1 MLCPKNDSAVVV
13 KRREVCEI
21 MKHIEWKDHKLYLLD
36 QRYLPNE
43 KRIAANETVEDVC
56 EMIRTLAVRGAPAIS
71 IAAAYGMVIA
81 AEAYR
86 KEKGDFYAYMEENHR
101 ALAGTRPTAVNLFWA
116 LGEMKKV
123 WEKAEPAEAAGLLLE
138 KARAIEEDDVCRCMA
153 LSENGATLI
162 PEHGRIL
169 THCNAGALATGGYG
183 TALGIVRKG
192 FEAGKVDMVY
202 ADETRP
208 LLQGARL
215 TAYELMEDG
224 IPVTLITD
232 NMAAHMMKQGKI
244 NMVITGADRIAA
256 NGDAANKIGTYGVAV
271 LAKHH
276 NIPFYITAP
285 LSTFDLTIPSGEDII
300 IEERNGDEV
309 RSLGGIYTAPKNV
322 PVENPAFDVTPHEL
336 ITALI
341 TEKGVIT
348 GDFAA
353 GIRRQFEE

>member
-1 MLCPKNDSAVVV
+1 
-13 KRREVCEI
+13 
-21 MKHIEWKDHKLYLLD
+21 
-36 QRYLPNE
+36 
-43 KRIAANETVEDVC
+43 
-56 EMIRTLAVRGAPAIS
+56 
-71 IAAAYGMVIA
+71 
-81 AEAYR
+81 
-86 KEKGDFYAYMEENHR
+86 
-101 ALAGTRPTAVNLFWA
+101 
-116 LGEMKKV
+116 
-123 WEKAEPAEAAGLLLE
+123 
-138 KARAIEEDDVCRCMA
+138 
-153 LSENGATLI
+153 

-192 FEAGKVDMVY
+192 FEQGKVDMVY

-215 TAYELMEDG
+215 TAYELMQEN

-285 LSTFDLTIPSGEDII
+285 LSTFDLTISSGSDII
-300 IEERNGDEV
+300 IEERDGEEV
-309 RSLGGIYTAPKNV
+309 RQFQGNHSAPKNV

-348 GDFAA
+348 GDFEA
-353 GIRRQFEE
+353 GIRKQFEE

>member
-1 MLCPKNDSAVVV
+1 
-13 KRREVCEI
+13 
-21 MKHIEWKDHKLYLLD
+21 MKHIEWKDHKLYILD
-36 QRYLPNE
+36 QRKLPNE
-43 KRIAANETVEDVC
+43 TVIAENETVEDVC
-56 EMIRTLAVRGAPAIS
+56 EMIRTLAVRGAPAIG
-71 IAAAYGMVIA
+71 IAAAYGIVIA
-81 AEAYR
+81 AEAY
-86 KEKGDFYAYMEENHR
+86 KAEDGDFQAYMQQNHDT
-101 ALAGTRPTAVNLFWA
+101 LAGTRPTAVNLFWA
-116 LGEMKKV
+116 LNEMKKV
-123 WEKAEPAEAAGLLLE
+123 WETASVEEAPALLLE
-138 KARAIEEDDVCRCMA
+138 KVRDIEADDIRRCMA
-153 LSENGATLI
+153 LSEHGAVLI

-192 FEAGKVDMVY
+192 FEQGKVDMVY

-215 TAYELMEDG
+215 TAYELQEEG

-285 LSTFDLTIPSGEDII
+285 LSTFDLTISSGSDII
-300 IEERNGDEV
+300 IEERDGDEV
-309 RSLGGIYTAPKNV
+309 RQFQGNYSAPKDV

-348 GDFAA
+348 GDFEA
-353 GIRRQFEE
+353 GIRAQFEED

>member
-1 MLCPKNDSAVVV
+1 
-13 KRREVCEI
+13 

-36 QRYLPNE
+36 QRYLPAE
-43 KRIAANETVEDVC
+43 KRIAENGTVEDVC

-81 AEAYR
+81 AEAYQ
-86 KEKGDFYAYMEENHR
+86 GDFEDETEFRACMEENHLL
-101 ALAGTRPTAVNLFWA
+101 LASTRPTAVNLFWA
-116 LGEMKKV
+116 LNEMKQV
-123 WEKAEPAEAAGLLLE
+123 WMSAEPKNAPALLLA
-138 KARAIEEDDVCRCMA
+138 KAKEIEADDIQRCLR
-153 LSENGATLI
+153 LSEYGAELI
-162 PEHGRIL
+162 PAHGRIL

-183 TALGIVRKG
+183 TALGIIRKG
-192 FEAGKVDMVY
+192 YEQKKVDMVY

-224 IPVTLITD
+224 IPVTLLTD

-271 LAKHH
+271 LAKYHH
-276 NIPFYITAP
+276 IPFYITAP
-285 LSTFDLTIPSGEDII
+285 LSTFDLTIASGEDII

-309 RSLGGIYTAPKNV
+309 RSFGGVFTAPQKV

-336 ITALI
+336 ITAII
-341 TEKGVIT
+341 TEKGIIR
-348 GDFAA
+348 GDYKE
-353 GIRRQFEE
+353 GIRKQFSL

>member
-1 MLCPKNDSAVVV
+1 MYAAVAAVLRQ
-13 KRREVCEI
+13 KVCDT
-21 MKHIEWKDHKLYLLD
+21 MKHIEWKDRKLYILD
-36 QRYLPNE
+36 QRQLPNE
-43 KRIAANETVEDVC
+43 KVIVANETVEQVC
-56 EMIRTLAVRGAPAIS
+56 DMIRTLAVRGAPAIS

-81 AEAYR
+81 AQNY
-86 KEKGDFYAYMEENHR
+86 KESDGDFQCYMLQNHD

-116 LGEMKKV
+116 LDKMKKV
-123 WEKAEPAEAAGLLLE
+123 WEGAKAGDAPALLLAEA
-138 KARAIEEDDVCRCMA
+138 RRIEEDDIRRCMA
-153 LSENGATLI
+153 LSAYGASLI
-162 PEHGRIL
+162 PAHGCIL

-192 FEAGKVDMVY
+192 FEQGKVDMVY

-215 TAYELMEDG
+215 TAYELMEEH

-232 NMAAHMMKQGKI
+232 NMAAYMMQQGKI

-276 NIPFYITAP
+276 GIPFYITAP
-285 LSTFDLTIPSGEDII
+285 LSTFDLTISSGSDII
-300 IEERNGDEV
+300 IEERDGDEV
-309 RSLGGIYTAPKNV
+309 RRFQGNYSAPKNV
-322 PVENPAFDVTPHEL
+322 PVENPSFDVTPHEL

-341 TEKGVIT
+341 TEKGIIR
-348 GDFAA
+348 GDFEA
-353 GIRRQFEE
+353 GIRAQLED

>member
-1 MLCPKNDSAVVV
+1 
-13 KRREVCEI
+13 
-21 MKHIEWKDHKLYLLD
+21 MKHIEWKDGALYILD
-36 QRYLPNE
+36 QRRLPGE
-43 KRIAANETVEDVC
+43 KVIVENETVEDVC
-56 EMIRTLAVRGAPAIS
+56 EMIRTLAVRGAPAIG

-81 AEAYR
+81 AQCF
-86 KEKGDFYAYMEENHR
+86 KGKKGNPEDFCCHMQKNHD
-101 ALAGTRPTAVNLFWA
+101 ALAETRPTAVNLFWA
-116 LGEMKKV
+116 LDKMKAV
-123 WEKAEPAEAAGLLLE
+123 WQTASPEDAPALLLAE
-138 KARAIEEDDVCRCMA
+138 ARAIEEDDLCRCLA
-153 LSENGATLI
+153 LSENGAALI
-162 PEHGRIL
+162 PPHGRIL

-192 FEAGKVDMVY
+192 FEQGKVDMVY

-215 TAYELMEDG
+215 TAYELMEEG

-256 NGDAANKIGTYGVAV
+256 NGDVANKIGTYGVAV
-271 LAKHH
+271 LAKYHR
-276 NIPFYITAP
+276 IPFYITAP
-285 LSTFDLTIPSGEDII
+285 LSTFDLTISTGSDII

-309 RSLGGIYTAPKNV
+309 RCFQGNYSAPKNV

-341 TEKGVIT
+341 TEKGIIR
-348 GDFAA
+348 GDFEA
-353 GIRRQFEE
+353 GIRAQLCDESPCEATVF